1 MLIGL
6 LTGVVIGATGM
17 GGGALLTPLLV
28 LGLGIHPSVA
38 VSSDVVLSLAIKP
51 IGATVHSASGTIRRD
66 IVKWL
71 ALGSVPAAFVG
82 AIVFHKFGLGDAATR
97 PLQFL
102 IGVALMIA
110 AAGQLVRMFLRPRT
124 SSVAAP
130 VRPLVTVGI
139 GVLGG
144 ALVGITSVG
153 SGSLMLVLLSLAY
166 PTLSTKELVGTDLAQ
181 AVPLV
186 AAAALGH
193 WLFGA
198 PAFGLI
204 GWLLVGAA
212 PGVILGSR
220 ISTRTPDRFVRPV
233 LGAVLAS
240 SGLKLVGLI

>member
-6 LTGVVIGATGM
+6 VTGIVIGATGM

-28 LGLGIHPSVA
+28 LGLGIDPAVA

-51 IGATVHSASGTIRRD
+51 IGVGVHSANGTVRRD

-71 ALGSVPAAFVG
+71 ALGSVPAAFGG
-82 AIVFHKFGLGDAATR
+82 AVAFHKFGLGHAATR
-97 PLQFL
+97 PLQLL
-102 IGVALMIA
+102 IGIALMIA

-124 SSVAAP
+124 TTETAAA
-130 VRPLVTVGI
+130 RPLVTVGI
-139 GVLGG
+139 GILGG
-144 ALVGITSVG
+144 VLVGVTSVG

-198 PAFGLI
+198 PSFGLI

-212 PGVILGSR
+212 PGVVLGSR

-233 LGAVLAS
+233 IGAVLAS
-240 SGLKLVGLI
+240 TGLKLVGLI